1 MIVPRRVFLTAGQGQ
16 HPDRIHAFE
25 LALRD
30 AGIEQC
36 NLVLVSSVLPPGCRI
51 VDREAGTAALVPGA
65 ITFCVMARDESD
77 CEDAPLSTSVCIAVP
92 KDGSRHGYIGECA
105 GNGRTPEDIE
115 AAARELAQGML
126 VTSLDIDTSR
136 AYEVCAAS
144 PTISCVTRAKAG
156 VWNVAVAVAVF
167 LED

>member
-1 MIVPRRVFLTAGQGQ
+1 MIVPQRVFLTAGQGQ
-16 HPDRIHAFE
+16 HSDRIHAFE

-36 NLVLVSSVLPPGCRI
+36 NLVPVSSVLPPGCRI
-51 VDREAGTAALVPGA
+51 VDREEGTVALVPGA

-77 CEDAPLSTSVCIAVP
+77 CDGTLLSTSVCIAVP
-92 KDGSRHGYIGECA
+92 KDTSRHGYIGECA
-105 GNGRTPEDIE
+105 GNGRPQEDIE
-115 AAARELAQGML
+115 ADARELAQGMMA
-126 VTSLDIDTSR
+126 TSLDIESSR
-136 AYEVCAAS
+136 ADEICAAA
-144 PTISCVTRAKAG
+144 PTISCVTRAKDG